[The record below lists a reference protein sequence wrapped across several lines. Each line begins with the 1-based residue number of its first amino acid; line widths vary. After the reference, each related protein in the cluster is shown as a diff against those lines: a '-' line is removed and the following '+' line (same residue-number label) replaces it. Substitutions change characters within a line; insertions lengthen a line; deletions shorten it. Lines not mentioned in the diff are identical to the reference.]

1 MKILSLLTS
10 ETETE
15 LDMIRKAQKNDIKR
29 ITEIYNE
36 AVVNSAATFD
46 LEEKSLEDRA
56 AWMEEHKGNHPLLV
70 YEAEGTVV
78 GYASL
83 SSYRERK
90 AFDAT
95 VELSVYLDSRY
106 RGRGIGSQLMEAILM
121 EAKRREDIHTV
132 VSVITGGNEVSRKLH
147 ENFGFHFCGTVK
159 EAGYKF
165 GKYLDIDTYQLIV
178 RNI

>member
-10 ETETE
+10 ETEKE
-15 LDMIRKAQKNDIKR
+15 QNMIRKAQKDDVKR

-36 AVVNSAATFD
+36 AVANSAATFD

-70 YEAEGTVV
+70 YETEGTVA

-106 RGRGIGSQLMEAILM
+106 RGRGIGSELMEAILI

-132 VSVITGGNEVSRKLH
+132 VSVITGGNEASRKLH
-147 ENFGFHFCGTVK
+147 KNFGFRFCGTVK

>member
-1 MKILSLLTS
+1 
-10 ETETE
+10 
-15 LDMIRKAQKNDIKR
+15 MIRKAHKDDVKR

-36 AVVNSAATFD
+36 VVANSAATFD

-70 YEAEGTVV
+70 YVADGTVV

-95 VELSVYLDSRY
+95 VKTSTQWSLSLREATKPARSFMKALGSTSVAQS
-106 RGRGIGSQLMEAILM
+106 GRP
-121 EAKRREDIHTV
+121 
-132 VSVITGGNEVSRKLH
+132 VISLESTW
-147 ENFGFHFCGTVK
+147 
-159 EAGYKF
+159 
-165 GKYLDIDTYQLIV
+165 I
-178 RNI
+178 

>member
-1 MKILSLLTS
+1 MSPLIS
-10 ETETE
+10 ETEKE
-15 LDMIRKAQKNDIKR
+15 PDMIRKAHKDDVKR

-36 AVVNSAATFD
+36 VVANSAATFD

-70 YEAEGTVV
+70 YVADGTVV

-106 RGRGIGSQLMEAILM
+106 RGRRIGTELMEAILL
-121 EAKRREDIHTV
+121 EAKKCEDIHTV
-132 VSVITGGNEVSRKLH
+132 VSVITGGNEASQKLH
-147 ENFGFHFCGTVK
+147 ESFGFDFCGTVR

-178 RNI
+178 RNKKEF